1 MLVMLMQLSEVEN
14 IRNRIIQKH
23 GAANKHP
30 SFRDVTTGTSP
41 APSDAT
47 TQQLRDMQGTTGQAQ
62 MDPALQQA
70 TSDRLSGQST
80 SQVIDNPGRPEQS
93 VMDKTRA
100 AADARRAGVADAG
113 TRTPRP
119 GVRTDDVLDAIR
131 NVPDEPQLPRSNWW
145 AT

>member
-1 MLVMLMQLSEVEN
+1 
-14 IRNRIIQKH
+14 
-23 GAANKHP
+23 
-30 SFRDVTTGTSP
+30 
-41 APSDAT
+41 
-47 TQQLRDMQGTTGQAQ
+47 MQGRKGQQ
-62 MDPALQQA
+62 RMDPALQQA

-119 GVRTDDVLDAIR
+119 GVRSDSLGDAIR
-131 NVPDEPQLPRSNWW
+131 NVPKEVELPPTKVTGGQPRPTDLGTVTRPLSQQQLRDRVLKLSLIHISEPTRPY
-145 AT
+145 